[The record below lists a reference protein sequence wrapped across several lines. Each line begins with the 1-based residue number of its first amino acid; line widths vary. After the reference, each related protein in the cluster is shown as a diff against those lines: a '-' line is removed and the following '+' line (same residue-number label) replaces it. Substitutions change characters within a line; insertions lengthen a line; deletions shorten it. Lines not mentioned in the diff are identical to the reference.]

1 MYYQINITD
10 SVVSSR
16 QQAFIREGSQATKI
30 EAVRER
36 KTDVKQLDPQSR
48 REYVEFL
55 RLRYQ
60 SGCMEIDCEAVAER
74 ILEALVKTPTVGSLR
89 TNRTSFGL
97 PA

>member
-16 QQAFIREGSQATKI
+16 QQAFIREGSQKI
-30 EAVRER
+30 ETIRER

-89 TNRTSFGL
+89 TDRTSFGL